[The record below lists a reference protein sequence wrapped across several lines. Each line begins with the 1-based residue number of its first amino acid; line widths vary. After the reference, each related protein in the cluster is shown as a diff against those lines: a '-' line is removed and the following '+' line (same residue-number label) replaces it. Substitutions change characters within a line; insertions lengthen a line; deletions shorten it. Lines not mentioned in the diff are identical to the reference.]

1 VLGWRADDPSMTQLE
16 PRASRTASPASP
28 WLHRNVWLFVS
39 AMAILGVLLAT
50 GWLVLAVAS
59 QKDELRAAQ
68 VAAARVEVGVAGP
81 GRSPQGLLHGER
93 ATPYE
98 FALSRRLSSEL
109 AASAERFITV
119 WNTPRSKSIDV
130 TTHRYLAAVARLMD
144 LIRANR
150 IADAQKVDEAAV
162 QPLGDQLGVQLKK
175 ADVQL
180 AHEMASAGRKV
191 WQGTLAVVLAAA
203 LLLIAVM
210 LTSAAA
216 RRRSERAETEEEMA
230 KQGEQRLQALLQNS
244 SDMITVVAPDTTVL
258 YQAGSVISV
267 LGHEPSQL
275 EGTALTDWI
284 DDADAATLRALCAA
298 PGTSSEEIRM
308 RHADGTARTCE
319 VRATELPADSIWSG
333 IVLNIRDIGERKT
346 LEMELQLAQRLESVG
361 QLAAGIAH
369 EINTPIQFVSDT
381 TSFVQGAVLDLM
393 ELLSI
398 DAELWEAAE
407 QGAVAPELLERV
419 RAATADADLEYLNE
433 RLPAAFERMTDGL
446 TRVADIVSAMR
457 TFAVPPSLERAPV
470 DINAA
475 VRNTLVVTANE
486 YRHVAEL
493 TTEFGDIPTLNG
505 NVGEINQV
513 LLSLIVNASH
523 AIADA
528 LGDDGGQGR
537 LHVHTSYDDEGVLI
551 SIADSGC
558 GIPNEIADRIFD
570 QFFTT
575 KAVGKG
581 TGQGLAIAR
590 RLVVDRHGGSLSFE
604 SQNGEGTTFFIR
616 LPLNLEDSAVGETA
630 LVAA

>member
-1 VLGWRADDPSMTQLE
+1 
-16 PRASRTASPASP
+16 
-28 WLHRNVWLFVS
+28 
-39 AMAILGVLLAT
+39 MAILGVLLAT
-50 GWLVLAVAS
+50 GRLVLAVAS

-68 VAAARVEVGVAGP
+68 VAAARTEVGVAGP

-109 AASAERFITV
+109 ASSADQFVTV
-119 WNTPRSKSIDV
+119 WDTPRSQSINV
-130 TTHRYLAAVARLMD
+130 TTDRYLAAVARLMG
-144 LIRANR
+144 LIRADR
-150 IADAQKVDEAAV
+150 VADAQKVDETAV
-162 QPLGDQLGVQLKK
+162 QPLGDQLAGQLKK
-175 ADVQL
+175 ADAQL
-180 AHEMASAGRKV
+180 THEMASAGRKV
-191 WQGTLAVVLAAA
+191 GQGTLAVVLAAA

-210 LTSAAA
+210 FTSAAA

-230 KQGEQRLQALLQNS
+230 RQSEQRLQALLQNS

-258 YQAGSVISV
+258 YQAGSVVSV

-308 RHADGTARTCE
+308 HHADGTERTCE
-319 VRATELPADSIWSG
+319 IRATVLPADSIWSG

-393 ELLSI
+393 ELLRI
-398 DAELWEAAE
+398 DAELREAAK
-407 QGAVAPELLERV
+407 QGVIPSELLERV
-419 RAATADADLEYLNE
+419 RAATADADLDYLNE

-446 TRVADIVSAMR
+446 NRVAGIVSAMR

-475 VRNTLVVTANE
+475 IRNTLVVTANE
-486 YRHVAEL
+486 YRNVAEL
-493 TTEFGDIPTLNG
+493 TTELGDIPTFNG

-513 LLSLIVNASH
+513 LVSLIVNASH

-528 LGDDGGQGR
+528 LGDNGGRGS
-537 LHVHTSYDDEGVLI
+537 LHVRTSSDDEDVLI

-558 GIPNEIADRIFD
+558 GIPSEIADRIFD

-575 KAVGKG
+575 KAVGRG

-590 RLVVDRHGGSLSFE
+590 RLVVDRHGGSLSFD
-604 SQNGEGTTFFIR
+604 SKNGEGTTFHIR
-616 LPLNLEDSAVGETA
+616 LPLNLEDAAAGETA
-630 LVAA
+630 LVAV